1 MSNKITYVLKEA
13 KNKKLMENNEQ
24 TAENQDSNSWFF
36 TDSIGEK
43 LEVLVYVL
51 IGFGPSLAA
60 LHALGKLAT

>member
-1 MSNKITYVLKEA
+1 MSNKTTYVLEEA
-13 KNKKLMENNEQ
+13 KNKKVMENNEQ
-24 TAENQDSNSWFF
+24 TAEKQESNSWFF
-36 TDSIGEK
+36 TDTMGEK

>member
-1 MSNKITYVLKEA
+1 MSNTITYVLEEA
-13 KNKKLMENNEQ
+13 KNKKVMENNEQ
-24 TAENQDSNSWFF
+24 TVEKQESNSWFF
-36 TDSIGEK
+36 TDTMGEK

>member
-1 MSNKITYVLKEA
+1 MK
-13 KNKKLMENNEQ
+13 NNEQ

-43 LEVLVYVL
+43 LEVLVYIL